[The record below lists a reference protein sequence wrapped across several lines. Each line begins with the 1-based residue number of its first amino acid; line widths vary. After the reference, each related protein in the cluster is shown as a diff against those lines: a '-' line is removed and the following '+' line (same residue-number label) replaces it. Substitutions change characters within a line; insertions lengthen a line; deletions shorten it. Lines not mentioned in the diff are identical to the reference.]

1 MKTIE
6 NVTLYKCDFCKKE
19 LKRKHAMVNH
29 EKKCNCNPINFRA
42 CTSGCIYLE
51 REEIDID
58 YEVGYDYENGETQ
71 YESKKVNAFKC
82 TKFDKIMYP
91 YSIEKSSAL
100 EKHPAIKWYLTAS
113 FFLLT
118 FFDLFKISFKDL
130 GDFRT
135 VSFSLTTKVGL
146 LLAKFNKFY
155 NLL

>member
-6 NVTLYKCDFCKKE
+6 NVTIYKCDFCKKE

-29 EKKCNCNPINFRA
+29 ENKCNCNPINFRA

-51 REEIDID
+51 REEIDVD

-91 YSIEKSSAL
+91 YLIEKSSAL
-100 EKHPAIKWYLTAS
+100 EKHPE
-113 FFLLT
+113 T
-118 FFDLFKISFKDL
+118 FEYQEPMPKECD
-130 GDFRT
+130 
-135 VSFSLTTKVGL
+135 SFSNNTTSIWGFW
-146 LLAKFNKFY
+146 LAVAY
-155 NLL
+155 NTNIDESLQRI